1 MHEHVGNNY
10 IKKSYLINFQPHFNL
25 SWFIIIFFNLVNKQL
40 TIMKNQLILF
50 SLIFSCSFFS
60 DILYS
65 QTPITNANF
74 HQAVFT
80 CLSTNPVDGM
90 CTSSQYD
97 AMPDWDVSNVTEM
110 NGAFFEAFSFDG
122 DLTNWDVSNVTD
134 MSFMFWKADAFNQD
148 IGNWDVSNVTD
159 MHRMFGAAFE
169 FNQDVGNWVV
179 SNVTNIEGMFGAA
192 YEFNQDIGNWDVSNV
207 TNMSAM
213 FSSAFA
219 FNQDLSSWDVSN
231 VTNMQAMFDG
241 AETFNHDIGSW
252 DVGSVTDM
260 KWMFLDASSFDQD
273 IGSWDVSNVTDM
285 RNMFDN
291 SNFSTENYDAIL
303 NGWSALNLQS
313 SVELGAVGI
322 NYCNGQQARQSIID
336 NFGWNI
342 IDAGLA
348 SNCVLGID
356 DIDSS
361 SVVIYPNPT
370 KSILYIEANESPIN
384 ISIYNLLGT
393 EVISSNST
401 NRIDVNSLT
410 KGVYFL
416 HIIDGINSS
425 TKKFIKE

>member
-1 MHEHVGNNY
+1 MKNY
-10 IKKSYLINFQPHFNL
+10 ILLL
-25 SWFIIIFFNLVNKQL
+25 SLAFL
-40 TIMKNQLILF
+40 
-50 SLIFSCSFFS
+50 CSFSFE
-60 DILYS
+60 ILHA

-90 CTSSQYD
+90 CTSSQYG

-110 NGAFFEAFSFDG
+110 NAAFFEAFSFDG
-122 DLTNWDVSNVTD
+122 DLTNWDVSSVTD

-219 FNQDLSSWDVSN
+219 FNQDIANWDVSDVTNMLGLFRRATWFNQDLSSWDVSN
-231 VTNMQAMFDG
+231 VTNMQAMFEG

-252 DVGSVTDM
+252 DVGSVSDM

-273 IGSWDVSNVTDM
+273 IGSWDVSNVL
-285 RNMFDN
+285 NMSQIFNN
-291 SNFSTENYDAIL
+291 SNLSTENYDAIL
-303 NGWSALNLQS
+303 NGWSALNLQP

-322 NYCNGQQARQSIID
+322 NYCDGAQARQMIID
-336 NFGWNI
+336 NFGWTI
-342 IDAGLA
+342 DDAGLA
-348 SNCVLGID
+348 TGCALGID
-356 DIDSS
+356 DINLS
-361 SVVIYPNPT
+361 SVFVYPNPA
-370 KSILYIEANESPIN
+370 KSILYIEGNQNSVN
-384 ISIYNLLGT
+384 SSIYNLLGK

-401 NRIDVNSLT
+401 NRIDVSSLP
-410 KGVYFL
+410 KGVYFIT
-416 HIIDGINSS
+416 IIDANNSA
-425 TKKFIKE
+425 TKKFIKM